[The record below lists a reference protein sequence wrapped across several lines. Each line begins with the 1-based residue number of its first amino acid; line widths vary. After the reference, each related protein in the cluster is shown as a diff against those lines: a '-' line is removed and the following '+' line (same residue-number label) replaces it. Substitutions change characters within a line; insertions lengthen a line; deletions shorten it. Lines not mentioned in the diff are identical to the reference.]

1 VFPTPCQHSTRASA
15 ASQRDRAT
23 PLLRP
28 PLSPPTGFI
37 VPRLQN
43 CPQLRQTG
51 NVRLRYNGCVTGL
64 SSTIKAN
71 PLEPCTVGTDDVP
84 CQTISHHHSHHKGV
98 RAVCSKIVIIDP
110 VISQRTGPDSVS
122 RAGRP
127 VSESLER
134 AAMLLE
140 GQVGARCEDTT
151 RSLTPPHQD
160 DLEEH
165 FG

>member
-1 VFPTPCQHSTRASA
+1 
-15 ASQRDRAT
+15 
-23 PLLRP
+23 
-28 PLSPPTGFI
+28 
-37 VPRLQN
+37 
-43 CPQLRQTG
+43 
-51 NVRLRYNGCVTGL
+51 
-64 SSTIKAN
+64 
-71 PLEPCTVGTDDVP
+71 
-84 CQTISHHHSHHKGV
+84 
-98 RAVCSKIVIIDP
+98 VCSKIVIIDP